1 MKTNPPPEPVLLPPA
16 AVLISPKAV
25 HASFWAA
32 NRRRPAFLAVLSA
45 GLAGFLL
52 WLPAG
57 ARASLWAG
65 LSAQR
70 TLVILLCSFA
80 LVTISLVWTAGQR
93 LDVRIF
99 KLLNAHGYPHWLD
112 RLMWLATQ
120 LGNFVTALL
129 AAGLFFLLDY
139 RRLAFEIVFGTLALW
154 LLVET
159 IKALADRDRPFR
171 TLETT
176 RIVGWKEIGHSFP
189 SGHTTQIFFLVT
201 LLVYRFQLGLGLSLS
216 LYTLAALVGFTRI
229 YVGAHYPRDVVAGVV
244 LGALWALL
252 TMLVNPYL
260 LTLHA

>member
-1 MKTNPPPEPVLLPPA
+1 MNNNVPPEPVLLPPA
-16 AVLISPKAV
+16 AVLISPTTV
-25 HASFWAA
+25 RASFWAA
-32 NRRRPAFLAVLSA
+32 NRRRPAFLVMLSA

-57 ARASLWAG
+57 ERASLWAG
-65 LSAQR
+65 LSTQR
-70 TLVILLCSFA
+70 TLVSLLFIFA

-99 KLLNAHGYPHWLD
+99 KLLNARGYPKWLD
-112 RLMWLATQ
+112 RLMWLVTQ

-129 AAGLFFLLDY
+129 LAGLLFLLNY
-139 RRLAFEIVFGTLALW
+139 RRLAFEIIFGTLALW

-171 TLETT
+171 TLEKT
-176 RIVGWKEIGHSFP
+176 RVVGWKEIGHSFP

-201 LLVYRFQLGLGLSLS
+201 LCVYRFQLGPGNALGLYS
-216 LYTLAALVGFTRI
+216 LAALVGFTRI

-244 LGALWALL
+244 LGSLWGLL

-260 LTLHA
+260 LSFHF